1 MTKSYELLTADDR
14 RDVAGEC
21 MACLAY
27 FATVTGRCGRTK
39 VQRALASCTRRSETP
54 DAQSCYNW
62 WNSKLANIQ
71 YAFYINA
78 LNGATIHQIPTK
90 RKKCKGRSGL
100 SKDQEGKKLS
110 KAQISINTFSVKYF
124 QHDLDLCKKL
134 ALTYIDEGARLIPEV
149 KEALFGFEA
158 EDEELINHEDTALV
172 LEQALSGR
180 AGIEGARKLA
190 LHYRRE
196 RDTGLSR
203 DAKAVFAKAN
213 GGKLFCQA
221 CGVEPLK
228 VYGVEVI
235 EAHHRVPLSKSE
247 EGRVTEI
254 ADLIMLCPSCHRA
267 VHRIP
272 DCDFDVIMNR
282 VKR

>member
-1 MTKSYELLTADDR
+1 MTKSYELLTADEQ

-27 FATVTGRCGRTK
+27 FATVTGRCRRTK
-39 VQRALASCTRRSETP
+39 VQRALAGCTRSSETP

-71 YAFYINA
+71 YAFYFNA
-78 LNGATIHQIPTK
+78 LNGATIHQIPTI
-90 RKKCKGRSGL
+90 RKKGKGRSGL

-110 KAQISINTFSVKYF
+110 KAQISINTFALNYF
-124 QHDLDLCKKL
+124 QNDLDLCKKL
-134 ALTYIDEGARLIPEV
+134 ALAYIDDGARLIPEV

-158 EDEELINHEDTALV
+158 EDEELINHEDRALV

-180 AGIEGARKLA
+180 VGIEGSRKLA

-196 RDTGLSR
+196 RDAGLSR
-203 DAKAVFAKAN
+203 DAKAAFAKAN

-221 CGVEPLK
+221 CGFEPLK

-235 EAHHRVPLSKSE
+235 EAHHRIPLSKSE

-254 ADLIMLCPSCHRA
+254 SDLIMLCPSCHRA

-272 DCDFDVIMNR
+272 DCDFEAL
-282 VKR
+282 KLKLKG

>member
-1 MTKSYELLTADDR
+1 MTKSYELLTADER
-14 RDVAGEC
+14 KDVASEC

-27 FATVTGRCGRTK
+27 FATVASRCGRTK
-39 VQRALASCTRRSETP
+39 VQRALADCTRLTETP
-54 DAQSCYNW
+54 DARSCYNW

-71 YAFYINA
+71 YAFYFNA
-78 LNGATIHQIPTK
+78 LNGETIHQIPTK
-90 RKKCKGRSGL
+90 KKKGKGRSGL

-110 KAQISINTFSVKYF
+110 KAQVRINEFALKYF
-124 QHDLDLCKKL
+124 IHDLDLCKKL
-134 ALTYIDEGARLIPEV
+134 ALTYIDDDTRLIPEV
-149 KEALFGFEA
+149 KEALFGFKA
-158 EDEELINHEDTALV
+158 EDEEIINHEDTALV

-196 RDTGLSR
+196 RDAGLSR
-203 DAKAVFAKAN
+203 DAKAAFAKAN

-221 CGVEPLK
+221 CGIEPLK

-235 EAHHRVPLSKSE
+235 EAHHRIPLSKSE
-247 EGRVTEI
+247 EGTVTEI
-254 ADLIMLCPSCHRA
+254 SDLIMLCPSCHRA

-272 DCDFDVIMNR
+272 DCDFEALKLKLKD
-282 VKR
+282 

>member
-1 MTKSYELLTADDR
+1 MMKSYELLTADER
-14 RDVAGEC
+14 RDVASEC

-27 FATVTGRCGRTK
+27 FATVASRCGRTK
-39 VQRALASCTRRSETP
+39 VQRALADCTRRTETP
-54 DAQSCYNW
+54 DAKSCYNW

-71 YAFYINA
+71 YAFYFNG
-78 LNGATIHQIPTK
+78 LNGATIHQIPTI
-90 RKKCKGRSGL
+90 RKKGKGRSGL
-100 SKDQEGKKLS
+100 SKDQEGMKLS
-110 KAQISINTFSVKYF
+110 KAQISINTFALNYF

-134 ALTYIDEGARLIPEV
+134 ALTYIDDGSRLIPEV
-149 KEALFGFEA
+149 NEALFGFEA
-158 EDEELINHEDTALV
+158 EDEELIDREDTALV

-196 RDTGLSR
+196 RDAVLSR
-203 DAKAVFAKAN
+203 DAKAAFARGN

-235 EAHHRVPLSKSE
+235 EAHHRIPLSKSE

-254 ADLIMLCPSCHRA
+254 ADLIMLCPNCHRA

-272 DCDFDVIMNR
+272 DCEFDVLKAR
-282 VKR
+282 VKS

>member
-1 MTKSYELLTADDR
+1 MSDLYHLLTAKQK
-14 RDVAGEC
+14 RDVASEC
-21 MACLAY
+21 LACLAY
-27 FATVTGRCGRTK
+27 FATVAGRCGRTK
-39 VQRALASCTRRSETP
+39 VQRALACCTRSSETP

-78 LNGATIHQIPTK
+78 LNGTTLHQIPTK
-90 RKKCKGRSGL
+90 KKKGKGRSGL

-110 KAQISINTFSVKYF
+110 KAQISINTFALKYF

-134 ALTYIDEGARLIPEV
+134 ALTYIDDGARLIPEV

-158 EDEELINHEDTALV
+158 EEEELIDHEDTALV

-196 RDTGLSR
+196 RDAGLSR
-203 DAKAVFAKAN
+203 DAKAAFAKAN

-221 CGVEPLK
+221 CGVEPLR

-235 EAHHRVPLSKSE
+235 EAHHRIPLSKSE

-254 ADLIMLCPSCHRA
+254 SDLIMLCPSCHRA
-267 VHRIP
+267 VHRIQ
-272 DCDFDVIMNR
+272 DCDFEVLKFKLK
-282 VKR
+282 V